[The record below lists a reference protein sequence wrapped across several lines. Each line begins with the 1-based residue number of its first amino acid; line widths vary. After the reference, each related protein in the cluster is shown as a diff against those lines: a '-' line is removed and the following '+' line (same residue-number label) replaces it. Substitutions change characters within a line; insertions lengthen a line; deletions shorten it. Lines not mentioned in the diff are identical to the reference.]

1 MEQLPDGS
9 HYILDIKQLKIISL
23 QLYICNYIIKEDE
36 TVPEKL
42 PRRIYVNKIK
52 NKVTFKIETKYYL
65 EILIRILFLNF

>member
-9 HYILDIKQLKIISL
+9 YYILDIKQLKIISL

-65 EILIRILFLNF
+65 EILVRILFLNF

>member
-9 HYILDIKQLKIISL
+9 YYILDIKQLKIISL
-23 QLYICNYIIKEDE
+23 QLYICNYIIKEYE

-65 EILIRILFLNF
+65 EILVGILFLNF

>member
-9 HYILDIKQLKIISL
+9 YYILDIKQLKIISL

-52 NKVTFKIETKYYL
+52 NKVIFKIETKYYL
-65 EILIRILFLNF
+65 EILVKILFLNF

>member
-9 HYILDIKQLKIISL
+9 YYILDIKQLKIISL

-52 NKVTFKIETKYYL
+52 NKFTFKIETKYYL
-65 EILIRILFLNF
+65 EILVRILFLNF

>member
-9 HYILDIKQLKIISL
+9 YYILDIKQLKIISL
-23 QLYICNYIIKEDE
+23 QLYIFNYIIKEDE

-65 EILIRILFLNF
+65 EILVRILFLNF

>member
-9 HYILDIKQLKIISL
+9 YYILDIKQLKIISL

-65 EILIRILFLNF
+65 EILARILFLNF

>member
-9 HYILDIKQLKIISL
+9 YYILDNKQLKIISL

-65 EILIRILFLNF
+65 EILVRILFLNF